1 MTNCVST
8 VAESGS
14 MEFRVSGLATHCDCG
29 EGQPTGIAERA
40 SRPIIVRRDHQW
52 HKTEAADTATEGSD
66 PCAQLTPNM
75 KRAITMSSCHSHQLR
90 MS

>member
-29 EGQPTGIAERA
+29 EGPPTGIAERA
-40 SRPIIVRRDHQW
+40 SAPSLFVVTTNGVRR
-52 HKTEAADTATEGSD
+52 KAADTATEGSD

-75 KRAITMSSCHSHQLR
+75 KRAIGCHSHQLR